1 METQL
6 WQFWAAFLQD
16 APIHVLAFQLGIVLS
31 HPSQQAA
38 EYNSNGRLSYNPLR
52 SAREQLGPGVYT
64 TPGPGQWA
72 GKPEDWHCLIT
83 GLENEIKF
91 MDEVWIPRDYW
102 WNARAMFEYVEE
114 NFEDVN
120 LDYAMRLSRV
130 DEHEDITQLLIPDHL
145 VIEYS
150 ALFQVIYRS
159 SQVEGSRAV
168 KPPKPTSITQPE
180 VHAVTHDARL

>member
-1 METQL
+1 MAVLGCVSARRPDTRPRI
-6 WQFWAAFLQD
+6 
-16 APIHVLAFQLGIVLS
+16 PIGYRTVS
-31 HPSQQAA
+31 PQQAA

-72 GKPEDWHCLIT
+72 GKPEDWLVHCLIT

-150 ALFQVIYRS
+150 ALFQVICKQDWRNLPHTSEVKYS
-159 SQVEGSRAV
+159 SWDN
-168 KPPKPTSITQPE
+168 
-180 VHAVTHDARL
+180 VHGTPQ